1 MCKFVRADV
10 IRASTCLSEVDF
22 TVDNQ
27 LSEDCIFVGFVTRQ
41 KLRALENGDVSS
53 QACRKFLQGVRSF
66 YEAAVGYMKMMFFVM
81 LGSSTL
87 KNVKPTNSAI

>member
-1 MCKFVRADV
+1 M
-10 IRASTCLSEVDF
+10 CLSEVDF

-66 YEAAVGYMKMMFFVM
+66 YGAAVGYIKAKFPLEDDVLRHARVVNFE
-81 LGSSTL
+81 
-87 KNVKPTNSAI
+87 KRETNSAI